1 MPRGARRA
9 GRRTARRT
17 TRRTVHRTRRRT
29 RRRFRRRR
37 LLVGG
42 FTLLLVGGAAYGAVK
57 LSQKDAQ
64 QVEEYTGKNAEDLS
78 EEELVAAM
86 ESLGIQSID
95 LSDEDKKAIDAEAID
110 EGSGEAQIT
119 YSGSSPPA
127 SQPVSDESYLDELEK
142 LADLRDRGIITE
154 QEFESKKQQLLGL

>member
-1 MPRGARRA
+1 MRRGARRT

-17 TRRTVHRTRRRT
+17 TRRTVHRT

-57 LSQKDAQ
+57 LSQKDTQ
-64 QVEEYTGKNAEDLS
+64 QVEEYTGKNAEDLT
-78 EEELVAAM
+78 EDELVAAM
-86 ESLGIQSID
+86 EALGIQSID
-95 LSDEDKKAIDAEAID
+95 LSDEDKAAIDAEAID
-110 EGSGEAQIT
+110 EGSGGAQVT
-119 YSGSSPPA
+119 YSGA
-127 SQPVSDESYLDELEK
+127 SQPTSDESYLDELEK

-154 QEFESKKQQLLGL
+154 QEFEAKKQQLLGL

>member
-1 MPRGARRA
+1 MRRGARRT

-17 TRRTVHRTRRRT
+17 TRRTVHRR

-57 LSQKDAQ
+57 LSQKDTQ
-64 QVEEYTGKNAEDLS
+64 QVEEYTGKNAEDLT
-78 EEELVAAM
+78 EDELVAAM
-86 ESLGIQSID
+86 EALGIQSID
-95 LSDEDKKAIDAEAID
+95 LSDEDKAAIDAEAID
-110 EGSGEAQIT
+110 EGSGGAQVT
-119 YSGSSPPA
+119 YSGASQPA
-127 SQPVSDESYLDELEK
+127 SQPTSDESYLDELEK

-154 QEFESKKQQLLGL
+154 QEFEAKKQQLLGL